1 MEITV
6 GMKAEVFSFVEKED
20 TAKAIA
26 TYQAAIAI
34 LDSFHTQMDLK
45 VMKLSCHF
53 ALACLENENDNAEA
67 AKEQVRLA
75 VRTETGRDLSENN
88 ADCAQQAE

>member
-1 MEITV
+1 
-6 GMKAEVFSFVEKED
+6 
-20 TAKAIA
+20 
-26 TYQAAIAI
+26 
-34 LDSFHTQMDLK
+34 
-45 VMKLSCHF
+45 MKLSCHF

-88 ADCAQQAE
+88 TESFLQAKKPHQLIHTAFEGSQVVQMLTAMGEEELLSVAQEELNK